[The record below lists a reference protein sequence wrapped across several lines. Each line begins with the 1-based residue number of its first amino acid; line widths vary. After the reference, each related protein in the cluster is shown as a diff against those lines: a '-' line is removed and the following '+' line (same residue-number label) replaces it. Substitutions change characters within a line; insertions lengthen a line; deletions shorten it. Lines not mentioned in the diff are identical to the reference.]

1 MYHTDL
7 IWDYINV
14 PVPKK
19 KKKNEEKNLLNGMAL
34 HGLLFIC
41 FFFLII
47 FIFIFKKIF

>member
-19 KKKNEEKNLLNGMAL
+19 IEKMKKKFTHGMAL

-41 FFFLII
+41 FFKRFFRGAFVI
-47 FIFIFKKIF
+47 